1 MTTWFISRHPGAFEW
16 AQEEGIDVDVRVEH
30 LDVARIQAG
39 DVVIGLLPLHLAAAV
54 QRRGARYLHLSL
66 EVPRECRG
74 RELDARRMRLF
85 GARLEEYVIHDTEAA
100 C

>member
-54 QRRGARYLHLSL
+54 QRRGARYLHLKS
-66 EVPRECRG
+66 PASAGGGNSMRG
-74 RELDARRMRLF
+74 GCACSARGSRS
-85 GARLEEYVIHDTEAA
+85 T
-100 C
+100 